1 MKRVLLIAYH
11 FPPLAGSSGIQRT
24 LRLAQQLPQFGWQ
37 PTVLTCQPQAYERTS
52 EDLAA
57 ELPPGLH
64 VERAFALDTARHLAI
79 QGRYWGRLARPDR
92 WMSWRWDA
100 VRRGLRLIHEQRI
113 DAIWS
118 TYPIATA
125 HTIGAELAARSG
137 LPWVADFRDPMAQD
151 GYPADPAKHAAY
163 CRIEEQVFARA
174 QLATFTTPSALADY
188 QARFPSSRTRMALL
202 ENGYDEASFGA
213 AAPQREPLHPGRL
226 TLLHSGI
233 VYPSERDP
241 TQLFA
246 ALAALKAQG
255 LGERL
260 RVRFRAAVHD
270 ALLNQLATQYG
281 VTEMVETLPPVGY
294 RAALAEMQRADAL
307 LVMQARNCNAQI
319 PAKIYE
325 YLRAGPALL
334 VLADRAGDTAQVLRT
349 AGLSQQAQLDEAA
362 DIQSLLT
369 AFAQDPQ
376 APHWRPHPEAVPAAS
391 RLARTGQ
398 LAGWFNEITP

>member
-37 PTVLTCQPQAYERTS
+37 PTVLTCQSQAYERTS
-52 EDLAA
+52 PDLAA
-57 ELPPGLH
+57 ELPADLH

-79 QGRYWGRLARPDR
+79 AGRYWGRLARPDR

-100 VRRGLRLIHEQRI
+100 VRRGLRLIREQRI

-151 GYPADPAKHAAY
+151 GYPADPATHAAY
-163 CRIEEQVFARA
+163 CRIEEQVFGRAR
-174 QLATFTTPSALADY
+174 LATFTTPSALADY
-188 QARFPSSRTRMALL
+188 RARFPKTSTRLELL

-213 AAPQREPLHPGRL
+213 APQPEPLNPGRL

-241 TQLFA
+241 TQLFE

-260 RVRFRAAVHD
+260 RLRFRAAVHD
-270 ALLNQLATQYG
+270 ELLRQLGAQHQ
-281 VTEMVETLPPVGY
+281 VTEMVEILPAVGY
-294 RAALAEMQRADAL
+294 RQALAEMQQADGL

-325 YLRAGPALL
+325 YLRAGPAVL
-334 VLADRAGDTAQVLRT
+334 VLADRAGDTAQVLRA
-349 AGLSQQAQLDEAA
+349 AGLQQQAQLDEAS
-362 DIQSLLT
+362 DIQGLLT
-369 AFAQDPQ
+369 RFAQDPT
-376 APHWRPHPEAVPAAS
+376 APQWRPQPDAIQQAS
-391 RLARTGQ
+391 RLARSGQ
-398 LAGWFNEITP
+398 LASWLNQITS